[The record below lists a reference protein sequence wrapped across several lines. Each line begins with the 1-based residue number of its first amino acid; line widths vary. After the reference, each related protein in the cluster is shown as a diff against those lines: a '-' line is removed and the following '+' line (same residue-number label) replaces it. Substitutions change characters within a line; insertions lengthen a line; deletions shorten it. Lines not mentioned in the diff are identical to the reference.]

1 MKSATDR
8 HKYIIDH
15 LEQNGKITV
24 LELSKLFDISEVTI
38 RKDLKL
44 LEDKKLLFRTHGGA
58 TKTNPYTT
66 DKSVLIKE
74 QINVAEKE
82 RIGNYAAH
90 LAGQSDA
97 IIIGSGTT
105 AYALAKA
112 IKRDSKLTVITASLD
127 IALKL
132 SDNPMIDV
140 LQLGGQIRSTS
151 KSAIGIYAEKIL
163 EDISCGILFL
173 GADGVDL
180 EQGITTTN
188 LMEAKLNQKMM
199 KAAQF
204 TVVLADSSKMGKK
217 GLAKICAL
225 DQVEQIITD
234 SKISDQMVKSLEDQ
248 GIKVTVV

>member
-1 MKSATDR
+1 MSTIVDR
-8 HKYIIDH
+8 HQFILNRLD
-15 LEQNGKITV
+15 
-24 LELSKLFDISEVTI
+24 ELSKVNVIELSLGLNVSEVTI

-58 TKTNPYTT
+58 TKVNPYTV

-74 QINVAEKE
+74 QINSKEKE
-82 RIGNYAAH
+82 SIGLCAAQII
-90 LAGQSDA
+90 GQSDA

-112 IKRDSKLTVITASLD
+112 IVRKNKLTVITASLD

-132 SDNPMIDV
+132 SDDAMIDV
-140 LQLGGQIRSTS
+140 LQLGGQIRPSS
-151 KSAIGIYAEKIL
+151 KSAIGSYAEKIL

-204 TVVLADSSKMGKK
+204 TVVLADSSKMGRK

-225 DQVEQIITD
+225 DQIEQIITD
-234 SKISDQMVKSLEDQ
+234 SKISEQMVKSLEDL
-248 GIKVTVV
+248 GIKVTIV